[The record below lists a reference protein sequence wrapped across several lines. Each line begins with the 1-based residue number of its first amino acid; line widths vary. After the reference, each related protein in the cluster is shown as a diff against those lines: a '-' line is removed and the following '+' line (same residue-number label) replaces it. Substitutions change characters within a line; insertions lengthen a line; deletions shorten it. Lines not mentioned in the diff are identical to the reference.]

1 MLYVNNQSCIKI
13 AKNPVIHT
21 ITKHI
26 EVYYHFI
33 REKVI
38 LGQVEIMYVFTSEQL
53 ANILTNPLGKT
64 KFQNFRDRIG
74 VQALSCMQEICKV

>member
-13 AKNPVIHT
+13 AETPVFHT

-33 REKVI
+33 CEKVI
-38 LGQVEIMYVFTSEQL
+38 LGQVEIMYVFTNDQL
-53 ANILTNPLGKT
+53 ANILTKILGKT
-64 KFQNFRDRIG
+64 KFQNFRDRIR
-74 VQALSCMQEICKV
+74 VQALSCIQEICKV

>member
-13 AKNPVIHT
+13 AKNLVFHT

-26 EVYYHFI
+26 EVYYHFT

-38 LGQVEIMYVFTSEQL
+38 LGQVEIMYVVTSDQL
-53 ANILTNPLGKT
+53 ANILTKPLGK
-64 KFQNFRDRIG
+64 QNFRILEIG
-74 VQALSCMQEICKV
+74 

>member
-13 AKNPVIHT
+13 AKNPVFHT

-33 REKVI
+33 CEKVI
-38 LGQVEIMYVFTSEQL
+38 LGQVEIMYVVTSDQL
-53 ANILTNPLGKT
+53 ANILTKSLVKT

-74 VQALSCMQEICKV
+74 VQALSCMQEICKI

>member
-38 LGQVEIMYVFTSEQL
+38 LGQVEIMYVFTSVQL
-53 ANILTNPLGKT
+53 ANILTNPLGKK